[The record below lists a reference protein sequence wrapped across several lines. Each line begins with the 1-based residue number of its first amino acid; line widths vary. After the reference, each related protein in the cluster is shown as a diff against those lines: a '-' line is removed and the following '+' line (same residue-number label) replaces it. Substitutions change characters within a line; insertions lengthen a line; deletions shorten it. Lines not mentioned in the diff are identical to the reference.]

1 MFKTKTASII
11 VSTLVL
17 AIVFS
22 IGFISGRANPAE
34 ASFASSQKIPDFIL
48 EGQNGTSTLAADFDL
63 FWRAWALLD
72 AKYVNTK
79 SATSTKATDQD
90 RVYGAIAGMV
100 NAMGDPYTSFFPPE
114 EAKAFQE
121 QINGNFEG
129 VGMELGVKEGVLT
142 VIAALKSTPAEK
154 AGIKSGDQI
163 LKIDGTITLDMKVD
177 QAVKLIRGKKGT
189 EVKLTIGREGV
200 EPFEIAVVRDV
211 INIPTLD
218 TKYDQSTG
226 IFTIRL
232 YNFTGNST
240 TLFRNALRDFVA
252 TKSNKLIIDLRG
264 NPGGYL
270 EAAVD
275 MASWFLPAGEV
286 VVREDFGPSQAEE
299 VERSSGYNIFG
310 PNLKIVIL
318 VDGGSA
324 SASEIFAGALSEYG
338 KATLVGTQTFGK
350 GSVQE
355 YMKLDDKTSLKIT
368 IARWL
373 TPKGI
378 SISDG
383 GLKPQYE
390 VKITPEDAKA
400 GKDPQLDKAIELLK

>member
-1 MFKTKTASII
+1 
-11 VSTLVL
+11 
-17 AIVFS
+17 
-22 IGFISGRANPAE
+22 
-34 ASFASSQKIPDFIL
+34 
-48 EGQNGTSTLAADFDL
+48 
-63 FWRAWALLD
+63 
-72 AKYVNTK
+72 
-79 SATSTKATDQD
+79 
-90 RVYGAIAGMV
+90 
-100 NAMGDPYTSFFPPE
+100 
-114 EAKAFQE
+114 
-121 QINGNFEG
+121 
-129 VGMELGVKEGVLT
+129 
-142 VIAALKSTPAEK
+142 
-154 AGIKSGDQI
+154 
-163 LKIDGTITLDMKVD
+163 
-177 QAVKLIRGKKGT
+177 LIRGKKGT

-200 EPFEIAVVRDV
+200 DPFEISVVRDV

-355 YMKLDDKTSLKIT
+355 YMKLDDKTSLKVT

-373 TPKGI
+373 TPKGV

-400 GKDPQLDKAIELLK
+400 GKDPQLEKAIELLK

>member
-48 EGQNGTSTLAADFDL
+48 EGRTGTSTLEADFDL

-79 SATSTKATDQD
+79 SATSTKVTDQD

-121 QINGNFEG
+121 QISGNFEG

-163 LKIDGTITLDMKVD
+163 LKINDTITLDMRVD

-200 EPFEIAVVRDV
+200 EPFEITVVRDV

-286 VVREDFGPSQAEE
+286 IVREDFGSSQPEE
-299 VERSSGYNIFG
+299 VERSAGYNIFG

-318 VDGGSA
+318 VDSGSA

-373 TPKGI
+373 TPKGV

-383 GLKPQYE
+383 GLTPKYE
-390 VKITPEDAKA
+390 VKITPEDSKA
-400 GKDPQLDKAIELLK
+400 GKDPQMDKAIELLR

>member
-11 VSTLVL
+11 VSALVL

-34 ASFASSQKIPDFIL
+34 ASFVGSQKIPDFIL
-48 EGQNGTSTLAADFDL
+48 EGRTDTSTLEADFDL

-79 SATSTKATDQD
+79 SATSTKVTDQD

-114 EAKAFQE
+114 ETKAFQE
-121 QINGNFEG
+121 QISGNFEG

-163 LKIDGTITLDMKVD
+163 LKINDTITLDMKVD

-189 EVKLTIGREGV
+189 EVKLTIGREGM
-200 EPFEIAVVRDV
+200 EPFEITVVRDV

-286 VVREDFGPSQAEE
+286 VVREDFGSSQPEE
-299 VERSSGYNIFG
+299 VERSAGYNIFG
-310 PNLKIVIL
+310 PNLKMVIL
-318 VDGGSA
+318 IDSGSA

-373 TPKGI
+373 TPKGV

-383 GLKPQYE
+383 GLAPKYE
-390 VKITPEDAKA
+390 VKISSEDSKE
-400 GKDPQLDKAIELLK
+400 GKDPQMDKAIELLR